1 MRWLIA
7 GALLLTTGLSARAES
22 ITIASFADPSVNG
35 TTPVFVFNG
44 TTNQLNGGWIFPGLT
59 LETIGGT
66 FNNATFSMS
75 AAPGAGF
82 GDVGA
87 GSITFRD
94 SGNNPLLNIG
104 FDSAQMNF
112 IGFGATEFLAT
123 NNVTFSGP
131 ILPFPIES
139 ESFSFAFANQQ
150 PFGDGFT
157 ATAAFTSSA
166 VPEPASLALLAVGG
180 CCLLRR
186 RRRRLTQAA

>member
-1 MRWLIA
+1 MRWL
-7 GALLLTTGLSARAES
+7 GACSLVLMTGLSVRAES
-22 ITIASFADPSVNG
+22 ITIATFADPSTDG
-35 TTPVFVFNG
+35 TTPVFVYNG

-66 FNNATFSMS
+66 FSNATFSMT
-75 AAPGAGF
+75 AAPGVGF
-82 GDVGA
+82 GNVGA
-87 GSITFRD
+87 GSIVFSD
-94 SGNNPLLNIG
+94 SRSIPLLNIS
-104 FDSAQMNF
+104 FDSAQLSF

-123 NNVTFSGP
+123 NNVTFSGS
-131 ILPFPIES
+131 ILPFPVEA

-166 VPEPASLALLAVGG
+166 VPEPASIALLAAGG

-186 RRRRLTQAA
+186 RRRRLSATA